1 MITLAIIFGILIFIG
16 VCYYINETYKA
27 NFGEGFLATTGAAFV
42 YLSAG
47 LYVIATFGL
56 NEQPGELLDLWYN
69 VYIFQTEDWIS
80 GLAYLGLILFI
91 IGWNMNIKASTINWG
106 TFTTFIQAIVG
117 AATFAIMLLIILFFA
132 ASKSS
137 KK

>member
-1 MITLAIIFGILIFIG
+1 MKLTKLILAKF
-16 VCYYINETYKA
+16 
-27 NFGEGFLATTGAAFV
+27 FLATTGAAFV

-47 LYVIATFGL
+47 LYVIAAFGL

-69 VYIFQTEDWIS
+69 VYFFQTEDWIS